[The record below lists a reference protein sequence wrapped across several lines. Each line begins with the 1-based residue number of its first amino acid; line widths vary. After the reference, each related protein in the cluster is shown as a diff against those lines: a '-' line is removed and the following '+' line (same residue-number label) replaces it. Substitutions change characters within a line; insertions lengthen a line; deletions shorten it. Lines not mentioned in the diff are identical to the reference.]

1 MKHRNF
7 ESHAMRMTRCAKVAM
22 TTCLALFALLVAF
35 NNLTDYGSN
44 FAFVQHV
51 LRMDTIFEGS
61 TARWRA
67 IDHPLVW
74 HAAYALIIAAEAL
87 TGLLLA
93 CGAVAMWRAR
103 RASASAFAQAKR
115 WAMAGFALGFVLWF
129 AGFMVVGG
137 EWFLMWQSKI
147 WNGQQGAFRFYT
159 AILGVAIFV
168 NQADGDATA

>member
-1 MKHRNF
+1 ML
-7 ESHAMRMTRCAKVAM
+7 MTRCAKVAM
-22 TTCLALFALLVAF
+22 TACLACFALLVAF

-67 IDHPLVW
+67 IDHVGAW
-74 HAAYALIIAAEAL
+74 HAAYALIIATEAL

-93 CGAVAMWRAR
+93 YGAWAMWRAR
-103 RASASAFAQAKR
+103 HAPARVFGRAKQ
-115 WAMAGFALGFVLWF
+115 WAIAGMALGFVLWF

-168 NQADGDATA
+168 NQADADAPA

>member
-1 MKHRNF
+1 
-7 ESHAMRMTRCAKVAM
+7 MTA
-22 TTCLALFALLVAF
+22 CLAWFALLVAF

-67 IDHPLVW
+67 IDHPLAW
-74 HAAYALIIAAEAL
+74 HAAYALIIATEAL

-93 CGAVAMWRAR
+93 YGAWAMWCARHAPARVFARAK
-103 RASASAFAQAKR
+103 Q
-115 WAMAGFALGFVLWF
+115 WAIAGMALGFVLWF

-147 WNGQQGAFRFYT
+147 WNGQQAAFRFYT

-168 NQADGDATA
+168 NQADGELADA

>member
-1 MKHRNF
+1 MT
-7 ESHAMRMTRCAKVAM
+7 MTRCAKVAM
-22 TTCLALFALLVAF
+22 TACLAGFALLVAF

-61 TARWRA
+61 SARWRA
-67 IDHPLVW
+67 IDHPLAW
-74 HAAYALIIAAEAL
+74 HVAYALIIATEAL

-93 CGAVAMWRAR
+93 CGAWAMWRAR
-103 RASASAFAQAKR
+103 RAPAAQFARAKQ

-147 WNGQQGAFRFYT
+147 WNGQQAAFRFYT

-168 NQADGDATA
+168 NQADAELAD

>member
-1 MKHRNF
+1 M
-7 ESHAMRMTRCAKVAM
+7 SMTRCAKVAM
-22 TTCLALFALLVAF
+22 TASLALFALLAAF
-35 NNLTDYGSN
+35 NNVTDYGSN

-67 IDHPLVW
+67 IDHPLAW
-74 HAAYALIIAAEAL
+74 HAAYLLIIAAEAL

-93 CGAVAMWRAR
+93 CGAWAMWRAR
-103 RASASAFAQAKR
+103 HASAGAFAQAKR

-129 AGFMVVGG
+129 VGFMVVGG